1 MDNFN
6 FNLFKYFYYVVLY
19 NGVTNASKNLSVAQ
33 PSLSLSIKNL
43 ESQLNKILIDR
54 NKKQFSLTEEG
65 YQLYE
70 ILKPIFENIEKNIDF
85 FNNEKKYIEINIGIR
100 YSYAKNILSE
110 LIKNFRYEFPK
121 VKINVDLYSKLNF
134 DKIKNK
140 EYDIVID
147 DDDYIK
153 QLENVNAE
161 ILCELENYFICGS
174 NLYNE
179 YKNINSIK
187 EIDSMPFI
195 SYRPSLKT
203 GKFRQYCYK
212 NDVSFLEIFSVNE
225 SDLYFKLVKENFGIG
240 ISNKLLLKDYLNER
254 TVYIINIEEKIFKH
268 RISIAHTKNNIYIN
282 NFISMLKDYIRKE
295 LE

>member
-19 NGVTNASKNLSVAQ
+19 NGVTNALKNLSVAQ

-70 ILKPIFENIEKNIDF
+70 ILKPIFDNIEKNIDF

-100 YSYAKNILSE
+100 YSYAKNILFE
-110 LIKNFRYEFPK
+110 FIKNFRYEFPK

-153 QLENVNAE
+153 QLENVNTD

-254 TVYIINIEEKIFKH
+254 TVFIINIEEKIFKD

-282 NFISMLKDYIRKE
+282 NFISMLKEYIRKE

>member
-110 LIKNFRYEFPK
+110 FIKNFRYEFPK

-161 ILCELENYFICGS
+161 ILFVVVIYTM
-174 NLYNE
+174 
-179 YKNINSIK
+179 NI
-187 EIDSMPFI
+187 
-195 SYRPSLKT
+195 
-203 GKFRQYCYK
+203 
-212 NDVSFLEIFSVNE
+212 
-225 SDLYFKLVKENFGIG
+225 
-240 ISNKLLLKDYLNER
+240 
-254 TVYIINIEEKIFKH
+254 KI
-268 RISIAHTKNNIYIN
+268 
-282 NFISMLKDYIRKE
+282 
-295 LE
+295 

>member
-43 ESQLNKILIDR
+43 ESQLNKTLIDR

-70 ILKPIFENIEKNIDF
+70 ILKPIFENIEKNIYF

-100 YSYAKNILSE
+100 YSYAKNILFE
-110 LIKNFRYEFPK
+110 FIKNFRYEFPK

-153 QLENVNAE
+153 QLENVNTD

-254 TVYIINIEEKIFKH
+254 TVFIINIEEKIFKD

-282 NFISMLKDYIRKE
+282 NFISMLKEYIRKE

>member
-110 LIKNFRYEFPK
+110 FIKNFRYEFPK

-153 QLENVNAE
+153 QLENVNTD

-254 TVYIINIEEKIFKH
+254 TVFIINIEEKIFKD

-282 NFISMLKDYIRKE
+282 NFISMLKEYIRKE

>member
-70 ILKPIFENIEKNIDF
+70 ILKPIFDNIEKNIDF

-110 LIKNFRYEFPK
+110 FIKNFRYEFPK

-254 TVYIINIEEKIFKH
+254 TVYIINIEEKIFKD

>member
-110 LIKNFRYEFPK
+110 FIKNFRYEFPK

-140 EYDIVID
+140 EYDIVI

-254 TVYIINIEEKIFKH
+254 TVYIINIEEKIFKD

>member
-33 PSLSLSIKNL
+33 HSLSLSIKNL

-110 LIKNFRYEFPK
+110 FIKNFRYEFPK

-254 TVYIINIEEKIFKH
+254 TVYIINIEEKIFKD

>member
-110 LIKNFRYEFPK
+110 FIKNFRYEFPK

-254 TVYIINIEEKIFKH
+254 TVYIINIEEKIFKD

>member
-100 YSYAKNILSE
+100 YSYAKNILFE
-110 LIKNFRYEFPK
+110 FIKNFRYEFPK

-153 QLENVNAE
+153 QLENVNTD

-254 TVYIINIEEKIFKH
+254 TVFIINIEEKIFKD
-268 RISIAHTKNNIYIN
+268 RISIAHTKNNICIN
-282 NFISMLKDYIRKE
+282 NFISMLKEYIRKE

>member
-70 ILKPIFENIEKNIDF
+70 ILKPEFENIEKNIDF

-110 LIKNFRYEFPK
+110 FIKNFRYEFPK

-254 TVYIINIEEKIFKH
+254 TVYIINIEEKIFKD

>member
-70 ILKPIFENIEKNIDF
+70 ILKPIFDNIEKNIDF

-100 YSYAKNILSE
+100 YSYAKNILFE
-110 LIKNFRYEFPK
+110 FIKNFRYEFPK

-153 QLENVNAE
+153 QLENVNTD

-254 TVYIINIEEKIFKH
+254 TVFIINIEEKIFKD

-282 NFISMLKDYIRKE
+282 NFISMLKEYIRKE

>member
-70 ILKPIFENIEKNIDF
+70 ILKPIFDNIEKNIDF
-85 FNNEKKYIEINIGIR
+85 FNNEKKYIEINIGTR
-100 YSYAKNILSE
+100 YSYAKNILFE
-110 LIKNFRYEFPK
+110 FIKNFRYEFPK

-225 SDLYFKLVKENFGIG
+225 SDLYFKLVKENYGIG
-240 ISNKLLLKDYLNER
+240 ISNKLLLKDYLHER
-254 TVYIINIEEKIFKH
+254 TVFIINIEEKIFKD

>member
-110 LIKNFRYEFPK
+110 FIKNFRYEFPK

-212 NDVSFLEIFSVNE
+212 NDVSFLEIFS
-225 SDLYFKLVKENFGIG
+225 
-240 ISNKLLLKDYLNER
+240 
-254 TVYIINIEEKIFKH
+254 
-268 RISIAHTKNNIYIN
+268 
-282 NFISMLKDYIRKE
+282 
-295 LE
+295 

>member
-110 LIKNFRYEFPK
+110 FIKNFRYEFPK

-140 EYDIVID
+140 EYDI
-147 DDDYIK
+147 
-153 QLENVNAE
+153 
-161 ILCELENYFICGS
+161 FICGS

-254 TVYIINIEEKIFKH
+254 TVYIINIEEKIFKD

>member
-110 LIKNFRYEFPK
+110 FIKNFRYEFPK

-254 TVYIINIEEKIFKH
+254 TVFIINIEEKIFKD

-282 NFISMLKDYIRKE
+282 NFISMLKEYIRKE

>member
-110 LIKNFRYEFPK
+110 FIKNFRYEFPK

-254 TVYIINIEEKIFKH
+254 TVFIINIEEKIFKD

>member
-70 ILKPIFENIEKNIDF
+70 VLKPIFENIEKNIDF

-100 YSYAKNILSE
+100 YSYAKNILFE
-110 LIKNFRYEFPK
+110 FIKNFRYEFPK

-153 QLENVNAE
+153 QLENVNTD

-254 TVYIINIEEKIFKH
+254 TVFIINIEEKIFKD

-282 NFISMLKDYIRKE
+282 NFISMLKEYIRKE

>member
-70 ILKPIFENIEKNIDF
+70 ILKPIFENIEKNIYF

-100 YSYAKNILSE
+100 YSYAKNILFE
-110 LIKNFRYEFPK
+110 FIKNFRYEFPK

-153 QLENVNAE
+153 QLENVNTD

-254 TVYIINIEEKIFKH
+254 TVFIINIEEKIFKD

-282 NFISMLKDYIRKE
+282 NFISMLKEYIRKE